1 MKSFRKLFRLE
12 RTAADV
18 NRSIDDEL
26 AFHFEQ
32 TIQDLIATGMT
43 PEAARAEAD
52 RRFGDRRTAEQR
64 MAYLDRQRIGSDR
77 RAAWWAAIAQD
88 AKYAVRGLRMRPAFA
103 ATIIITLGLGIGA
116 NAAMFG
122 IVDRLLFRP
131 PAYLKNPGRTHRVFF
146 ARTFDGKERFSENTT
161 YKRVL
166 EIDSLTTSFARTAA
180 YFVSEVAIGSGV
192 ESRERPV
199 FGAGARFFEFFDA
212 PPVLGRYFGRS
223 EDSLPIGAPVA
234 VLSYAFWQG
243 EYGGRRD
250 VINETI
256 KVGTETFTIIGVA
269 PPGLGV
275 EFATKPVLLIIPITR
290 MASVLFGPDGVPLYY
305 NSHSYGWVS
314 LIAERE
320 EGVSVETASSD
331 LTNAFRRSYAAQ
343 VAESPGTTLASIA
356 KPRAL
361 AAPIHKD
368 RGPNPRAD
376 SQVAKW
382 LEGVALVV
390 LLIACANVAN
400 LLLARAVQRRREIAV
415 RLALG
420 VNRGRL
426 IAQLLTESI
435 LLAGLGGLTGLAIAQ
450 WGGAALRAAFLPE
463 ADWSA
468 NIIDP
473 RTIVFTLVISMIA
486 GIISGLAPALY
497 SGRGDVSGA
506 LKSGAREGTLHKS
519 RTRTTLLIM
528 QGALSVILLVGAG
541 LFVRSLLNVRSLHM
555 GFDVEQLLAV
565 TVDMRGTTLPLE
577 QRGELRRR
585 LLARAKELPA
595 VQNAAR
601 ALTIPFYMTISGDV
615 RIAGVDTSARWL
627 REVTRQAGS
636 QEYFETTGTRIVR
649 GRGFDASDVKGGALS
664 IVVSEALAKAAWPGK
679 DALGQCVRMGSDTN
693 PCRTVVGIAENV
705 MLGSLREPETYHYYL
720 PIDQY
725 LTGNS
730 GSLFVR
736 VRGRGASQVESVR
749 RGLQQIMPGTS
760 YVNVV
765 PLSDRVAPETKSW
778 RLGATMFVIFGAL
791 ALGLAAIG
799 LYSVI
804 AYGVTQRQH
813 ELGVRVALG
822 AQSQQ
827 ILSLILRQGMVL
839 AFAGVSIGTL
849 IAISG
854 GKWIKPL
861 LYNVSPT
868 DPLVFSGVIGVL
880 VLTALAAC
888 IVPARRAASVD
899 PNVALRSD

>member
-32 TIQDLIATGMT
+32 TIQDLIAAGMT

-52 RRFGDRRTAEQR
+52 RRFGDRLTAEQR
-64 MAYLDRQRIGSDR
+64 MAHLDRQRLGSDR
-77 RAAWWAAIAQD
+77 RAAWWAALAQD
-88 AKYAVRGLRMRPAFA
+88 AKYALRGLRMRPAFA

-131 PAYLKNPGRTHRVFF
+131 PAYIKNAERVHRVVL
-146 ARTFDGKERFSENTT
+146 ARTVDGKERFTENMT
-161 YKRVL
+161 YRRVI

-192 ESRERPV
+192 ESGERPI
-199 FGAGARFFEFFDA
+199 FGAGARFFEMFDA

-223 EDSLPIGAPVA
+223 EDSLPNGAPVA
-234 VLSYAFWQG
+234 VLSYAYWQSA
-243 EYGGRRD
+243 YGGRRD

-275 EFATKPVLLIIPITR
+275 EFATKPALLIIPITR
-290 MASVLFGPDGVPLYY
+290 MATVIFGADAVPLYY

-314 LIAERE
+314 LLAERK
-320 EGVSVETASSD
+320 EGVSVEAASSD
-331 LTNAFRRSYAAQ
+331 LTNAYRRSYAA
-343 VAESPGTTLASIA
+343 AEGPGTTLASIA
-356 KPRAL
+356 KPRGL

-382 LEGVALVV
+382 LEGVALIV

-541 LFVRSLLNVRSLHM
+541 LFVRSLLNVRSLRM
-555 GFDVEQLLAV
+555 GYDVEHLLAV
-565 TVDMRGTTLPLE
+565 TIDMRGTTLPVE
-577 QRGELRRR
+577 ERGELRRR
-585 LLARAKELPA
+585 LLARAKELPGVESA
-595 VQNAAR
+595 TR
-601 ALTIPFYMTISGDV
+601 SLTIPFYMTISGDL
-615 RIAGVDTSARWL
+615 RIPGVDTSARWL
-627 REVTRQAGS
+627 REITRQAGS
-636 QEYFETTGTRIVR
+636 QEYFETMGTRIVR

-664 IVVSEALAKAAWPGK
+664 VVVSEALAKAAWPGK
-679 DALGQCVRMGSDTN
+679 EALGQCVRTGADTN
-693 PCRTVVGIAENV
+693 PCRTVVGIAENIT
-705 MLGSLREPETYHYYL
+705 LGSLREPETYHYYL
-720 PIDQY
+720 PIEQY
-725 LTGNS
+725 LSGNS

-822 AQSQQ
+822 AQSQH

-839 AFAGVSIGTL
+839 ALAGVSIGTL
-849 IAISG
+849 LAISG